1 MQKRGLGRGLS
12 DLLAGTGGVSTRG
25 VIEVEVD
32 RLHPSPF
39 QPRRN
44 FEEEEL
50 RDLAASISEQGI
62 LQPLLV
68 RETAEGYQIVAGE
81 RRWRAASLARLATV
95 PCLVHECDDRE
106 ALQIALIENLHR
118 EDLNPIEQARA
129 FRQLIEEFGMKQE
142 ELAERV
148 GKSRPA
154 VANAL
159 RLLSLPVEVQDA
171 VIEGTLSEGHARAL
185 LALREDP
192 ALLYQVCERV
202 IREGLSVR
210 QTEELVRKSSALVS
224 APGQAERRKAPP
236 TDDPHL
242 IAAAERLQQALA
254 TKVQIRQ
261 RSNGSGTIRIHYH
274 DAEELGRLLDTLA
287 PEAGI

>member
-32 RLHPSPF
+32 RLYPSPF

-50 RDLAASISEQGI
+50 RDLAASIAEQGV

-81 RRWRAASLARLATV
+81 RRWRAAGLAGLATV
-95 PCLVHECDDRE
+95 PCLVHECDDGQ
-106 ALQIALIENLHR
+106 ALQMALIENLQR

-142 ELAERV
+142 EVADRV

-154 VANAL
+154 VANVL

-171 VIEGTLSEGHARAL
+171 VIAGTLSEGHARAL
-185 LALREDP
+185 LPLRDEP
-192 ALLYQVCERV
+192 ALLYQVCEQV
-202 IREGLSVR
+202 IQQGLSVR
-210 QTEELVRKSSALVS
+210 QTEELVRKSSALSS
-224 APGQAERRKAPP
+224 APAQAKQGRGAP

-242 IAAAERLQQALA
+242 AAAVERLQQALA
-254 TKVQIRQ
+254 TRVQIRQ
-261 RSNGSGTIRIHYH
+261 RSDGSGTILIHYH
-274 DAEELGRLLDTLA
+274 DVEDLGRLLDALA
-287 PEAGI
+287 PEAEI